1 MLKAFIKHE
10 IPSFQFQCIH
20 SQNIFKMRNKGFI
33 VFLTVIVTLL
43 CFYYLSF
50 TFVSRGVQKD
60 ATAYATD
67 ESGTT
72 DFAKRQAYLDSVYR
86 EPVYNL
92 LGIKYTYQ
100 EVTDNELS
108 LGLDLKG
115 GMHVTLEVSPVDIVK
130 GIAGNPADPD
140 FQAAIK
146 EAQEKQR
153 SSQEKFSSLFYE
165 AYKKRK
171 PDARLS
177 AIFANAANRGK
188 ISYETTDQQIL
199 SILDQEIKDAV
210 DRSFNILRT
219 RIDRFGTTQPN
230 IQQLPGTG
238 RIQIELPGV
247 DNPERVRNLLQ
258 GVAKLEFWEVWNLQ
272 EYSASLEAV
281 NTMLVEEQKAKT
293 GHETAPT
300 TAASSDEDI
309 AALLTTDQA
318 TTLSDAGDSTVVAEG
333 GDSIQAAENE
343 LESQLAGG
351 GSDSTNLDSLLN
363 TEVSPLFSLLRSQ
376 YGLVY
381 ETRDTARI
389 NNILERQDVQNLL
402 PPNLK
407 FLWSVKPISAKESG
421 GLELLTLYAIKQ
433 GRGGKAPLSGEVITD
448 ARQDLDQSSRPAVF
462 MTMNGEGAKT
472 WRRLTGNNIGRQ
484 IAIVLDGYV
493 LSAPNVETE
502 IGGGSSVISGNF
514 SIDEA
519 KDLANLLKAGALP
532 APTQIVEEAI
542 IGPSLGQEA
551 QNQGM
556 TSIAVGLLMVVLF
569 MIAYYSKGGMVAN
582 LALVFN
588 ILFILGI
595 LAQLNAA
602 LTLPGIAGMVL
613 TMGMAVDANVLIFE
627 RIREELRRGS
637 GLRAAI
643 TEGYSK
649 AYSSIIDSNVTT
661 FLTAVILY
669 VVGQG
674 PVKGFA
680 ITLMIGIICS
690 FFSAVFIS
698 RVVIEWMVRKGDQSK
713 LSFSFPF
720 SESLFVNMNLD
731 FLKKRKVAYIFS
743 GSLLALGLI
752 AVIAQ
757 PLTMGVDFTGGRSYV
772 VTFDDPV
779 VASDLKTALM
789 DDFENAG
796 TEVKTFGGNNILKIT
811 TSYMMEEEGT
821 EVDKQVEDKL
831 INGIQEFTGLAYVQ
845 DDSKVDSENFT
856 ISSSSKVGASVA
868 NDVKNSSYQAL
879 LFSLICIFLYVFI
892 RFKRWQFGLGAVIA
906 LFHDTLMVFSAF
918 AIAGAL
924 GFKYEIDQVF
934 IAAIL
939 TVIGY
944 SINDTVVI
952 FDRIRE
958 ELGLKPKGNF
968 GETINLAINNT
979 MSRTLITSGTT
990 LIVVLVL
997 FLFGGAVLKGFSFAL
1012 LVGIALGTY
1021 SSIYIATP
1029 VVIDL
1034 TKGMETNTN
1043 TSTATAKQPA

>member
-1 MLKAFIKHE
+1 
-10 IPSFQFQCIH
+10 
-20 SQNIFKMRNKGFI
+20 MRNKGFI
-33 VFLTVIVTLL
+33 VFLTVVVTLL
-43 CFYYLSF
+43 CIYYLSF
-50 TFVSRGVQKD
+50 TFVSRGIQKD

-67 ESGTT
+67 ASGTT
-72 DFAKRQAYLDSVYR
+72 DFAKRQAYLDSIYR

-115 GMHVTLEVSPVDIVK
+115 GMHVTLEVSPVDIVR

-140 FQAAIK
+140 FQAAIE
-146 EAQEKQR
+146 EAHEKQ
-153 SSQEKFSSLFYE
+153 STSQEKFSTLFYE

-171 PDARLS
+171 PNTKLS
-177 AIFANAANRGK
+177 TIFANAANRGK

-199 SILDQEIKDAV
+199 KILDQEIKDAV

-219 RIDRFGTTQPN
+219 RIDRFGTSQPN
-230 IQQLPGTG
+230 IQQLAGTG
-238 RIQIELPGV
+238 RIQIELPGI

-258 GVAKLEFWEVWNLQ
+258 GVAKLEFWEVWDLQ
-272 EYSASLEAV
+272 EYGSSLEAV
-281 NTMLVEEQKAKT
+281 NAMLVAEQKANTKND
-293 GHETAPT
+293 GNETAST
-300 TAASSDEDI
+300 KSSNEDL
-309 AALLTTDQA
+309 AALLSSEQ
-318 TTLSDAGDSTVVAEG
+318 TTLSEASDSTATTEE
-333 GDSIQAAENE
+333 DSIQAAENE
-343 LESQLAGG
+343 LESQLAGAG
-351 GSDSTNLDSLLN
+351 ADSTGLDSLMN

-381 ETRDTARI
+381 ETKDTAKI
-389 NNILERQDVQNLL
+389 NNILKRQDVQNLL

-421 GLELLTLYAIKQ
+421 GLELLSLYAIKQ

-448 ARQDLDQSSRPAVF
+448 ARQDLDQHSRPAVF
-462 MTMNGEGAKT
+462 MTMNSEGAKT

-484 IAIVLDGYV
+484 IAIVLDNYV

-514 SIDEA
+514 TIDEA

-532 APTQIVEEAI
+532 APTRIVEEAI

-551 QNQGM
+551 QTQGM
-556 TSIAVGLLMVVLF
+556 TSIVVGLAMVVIF
-569 MIAYYSKGGMVAN
+569 MIAYYAKGGMVAN

-588 ILFILGI
+588 VFFILGI

-627 RIREELRRGS
+627 RIREELRSGS

-643 TEGYSK
+643 SAGYDK

-680 ITLMIGIICS
+680 ITLMIGIVCS

-698 RVVIEWMVRKGDQSK
+698 RVVIEWMVRKGDESK
-713 LSFSFPF
+713 LSFAFPF
-720 SESLFVNMNLD
+720 SKNLFIGMNLD

-743 GSLLALGLI
+743 GSLLTLGLI
-752 AVIAQ
+752 SVLIQ

-772 VTFDDPV
+772 VTFNDPV

-796 TEVKTFGGNNILKIT
+796 TEVKTFGGNNILKVT
-811 TSYMMEEEGT
+811 TSYRMEDQGTNVDEE
-821 EVDKQVEDKL
+821 VESKL
-831 INGIQEFTGLAYVQ
+831 IDGIQEFTGLAYVQ
-845 DDSKVDSENFT
+845 DDSKVASGNFT

-868 NDVKNSSYQAL
+868 NDVKNSSYQAVM
-879 LFSLICIFLYVFI
+879 FSLIIIFLYIFI
-892 RFKRWQFGLGAVIA
+892 RFKRWQFGLGAIIA
-906 LFHDTLMVFSAF
+906 LFHDTLMVLAAF

-944 SINDTVVI
+944 SINDTVII

-958 ELGLKPKGNF
+958 ELGLKPKANF
-968 GETINLAINNT
+968 GQTINLAINNT

-990 LIVVLVL
+990 LIVVLIL
-997 FLFGGAVLKGFSFAL
+997 FLFGGAVLQGFSFAL
-1012 LVGIALGTY
+1012 LVGIVIGTY
-1021 SSIYIATP
+1021 SSIYVATP
-1029 VVIDL
+1029 IVIDL
-1034 TKGMETNTN
+1034 TKRESV
-1043 TSTATAKQPA
+1043 STASTTKQTA